1 MYDNL
6 SPDTNRPCRR
16 RLLSAAVV
24 CLCFVPIS
32 MPTRAD
38 TSITIDLPPSK
49 AAVQRAHDLAEA
61 ALKRKQAAAASAPR
75 HNYGD
80 LPSRGNETRNI
91 VVGKLGEIVA
101 TAAIHRN
108 PAWNSRTLCS
118 APSGTYIAIKAQSGS
133 WDGILMEDGT
143 IGWLQDVNV
152 QHMDGSAVLAQTPLV
167 QLDSIAERKDT
178 FPHGTSPLFDSSPYK
193 LMQIAYGFLG
203 VPYEW
208 GGNTHAGIDCSGF
221 VKRVFTALGYELPR
235 TADEQIDVGIPI
247 LPSELRCGDRLYFEL
262 SRDGSR
268 VKHTGIYLGNG
279 YFIHSSV
286 TRHGVAISNLSTPI
300 WRDLFVCARR

>member
-1 MYDNL
+1 MQDSL
-6 SPDTNRPCRR
+6 SPTYNRPCRR
-16 RLLSAAVV
+16 LLYSAAVV
-24 CLCFVPIS
+24 CLCLFS
-32 MPTRAD
+32 LSASASAD
-38 TSITIDLPPSK
+38 TSITIDLPPSQ
-49 AAVQRAHDLAEA
+49 AAIQRSHAIAEA
-61 ALKRKQAAAASAPR
+61 ALKRKQIIARNHRSA
-75 HNYGD
+75 YGT
-80 LPSRGNETRNI
+80 LPSRGDEARNI
-91 VVGKLGEIVA
+91 VVGKLGEIMA
-101 TAAIHRN
+101 MAAIHRN
-108 PAWNSRTLCS
+108 PRWNSRTLCS

-152 QHMDGSAVLAQTPLV
+152 QHMDGSAVLAQTPLM
-167 QLDSIAERKDT
+167 QLDPIAERKDT
-178 FPHGTSPLFDSSPYK
+178 FPHGTAALFNSSPYK

-221 VKRVFTALGYELPR
+221 VKRVFSALGYELPR
-235 TADEQIDVGIPI
+235 TADEQIDVGIPV
-247 LPSELRCGDRLYFEL
+247 LPSDLRCGDRLYFEL

-286 TRHGVAISNLSTPI
+286 TRHGVAISNLATPI
-300 WRDLFVCARR
+300 WHDLFVCARR